1 MKNLCLLLV
10 FVLFVFS
17 CNRQDKDSPEPT
29 DFGYLSMNIS
39 VTITSEPA
47 NGRVA
52 AVPTDDW
59 KVTIFDASDDSEE
72 ISFDPYSSAPAE
84 IQLPTGEYYIEA
96 HSNNLVEAAFENPY
110 YFGRSDN
117 FTIDKE
123 ELETVDVD
131 TELANSKVA
140 INYSSN
146 VTNTFKSYSGEV
158 TVVSSGTS
166 LAYVQGETREGYF
179 VAEPLSVVVDLSYT
193 KQDGSLITRQ
203 FTADIDAEPKT
214 LYNINVDASLED
226 GEIVININV
235 DETFETVDVELSDN
249 DDITPPPGCY
259 LVELQ
264 NIEDTDIEY
273 YFISYNAEGKIA
285 TIDIPDNDSDDIN
298 HVFTYDVN
306 GLLTSV
312 DADGRKEEFVYLGQL
327 PIERMEYRDY
337 GSGLEVDRRV
347 DFSYNQGNLE
357 TLQSFNYQS
366 GTQQYVLNESETFLY
381 ANNMF
386 NYLPERIIR
395 YNNLGTVQKVIDYT
409 YDNNPNPLF
418 ELGLWACDDCID
430 YEDNMYSANNI
441 TRMEFKPSI
450 SQPPTSWIDV
460 TYQYNANNYPTSAEF
475 VWSDGVETETYTI
488 NYIYACY

>member
-1 MKNLCLLLV
+1 MKHLCLLLGIMLI
-10 FVLFVFS
+10 FFA
-17 CNRQDKDSPEPT
+17 CNRNDQEPPEPT

-39 VTITSEPA
+39 VTITSETA
-47 NGRVA
+47 NGRVTD
-52 AVPTDDW
+52 VPTDDW

-235 DETFETVDVELSDN
+235 DETFTEVEINLGDAADPVPDPNTAIFDGATYPLVDAYIDDYSWEVPLGNGVGSHRGYEVGVSDAAFVVYTETGGQQYFVGTNGASMKIYFMLYKPYEVFQDAIGTYSFIDTNTATQVDINSQLFFSGGEVEFDDDGILPNGDFEDAEYSITGGTITISGVPGNYTVDFDL
-249 DDITPPPGCY
+249 
-259 LVELQ
+259 
-264 NIEDTDIEY
+264 DTDGGSAVGNFTGSFQY
-273 YFISYNAEGKIA
+273 L
-285 TIDIPDNDSDDIN
+285 DN
-298 HVFTYDVN
+298 T
-306 GLLTSV
+306 
-312 DADGRKEEFVYLGQL
+312 
-327 PIERMEYRDY
+327 
-337 GSGLEVDRRV
+337 
-347 DFSYNQGNLE
+347 
-357 TLQSFNYQS
+357 
-366 GTQQYVLNESETFLY
+366 
-381 ANNMF
+381 AN
-386 NYLPERIIR
+386 
-395 YNNLGTVQKVIDYT
+395 
-409 YDNNPNPLF
+409 
-418 ELGLWACDDCID
+418 
-430 YEDNMYSANNI
+430 
-441 TRMEFKPSI
+441 
-450 SQPPTSWIDV
+450 
-460 TYQYNANNYPTSAEF
+460 
-475 VWSDGVETETYTI
+475 
-488 NYIYACY
+488 